1 MKKKLIILISIL
13 TALLISSCSSAGVRE
28 DVSVSDAGQ
37 YKGSLEKFFRRY
49 ENAPHKMGA
58 TGPKAFDCSG
68 FVGRAYR
75 DVYGVE
81 LPRTSQAMYNIGSPV
96 EKSDLEYGDLVFFNI
111 YGKGISHVGIFT
123 GKNSFIH
130 ASTKL
135 GVTKSDLNLEYYRT
149 RYVGARRIL
158 K

>member
-1 MKKKLIILISIL
+1 MKKNLLIIILII
-13 TALLISSCSSAGVRE
+13 AAILISSCSSAGVRE
-28 DVSVSDAGQ
+28 DVSVSDTGQ
-37 YKGSLEKFFRRY
+37 YKGDLEKFFGKY
-49 ENAPHKMGA
+49 ENVPHKMGA

-75 DVYGVE
+75 EVYGIE
-81 LPRTSQAMYNIGSPV
+81 LPRTSQTMYGIGKSV
-96 EKSDLEYGDLVFFNI
+96 KKSDLKYGDLVFFNI
-111 YGKGISHVGIFT
+111 YGKGISHVGIYT
-123 GKNSFIH
+123 GKNTFIH

-158 K
+158 E